1 MISALGVACFLLVWR
16 WMPASGVARL
26 AAHTGV
32 HRRAPLD
39 QRILDWRDV
48 RRRRTRGQPATARFL
63 QMLVSELA
71 AGIVTKQAFAH
82 VLGSGCDSP
91 DALAATPPT
100 ADTHLWDDVAHVWRA
115 SEVAGF
121 SMAVALQRIHA
132 QALVDQEVAREV
144 QANAAAP
151 RFAVLTLVMLPVLA
165 WIAAGATG
173 AQPVEFLTRTP
184 AGWLCLLV
192 GALLYGG
199 AILWMRALTRRA
211 LA

>member
-1 MISALGVACFLLVWR
+1 MISALGVACFLLVWQ
-16 WMPASGVARL
+16 WMPVSGAARL
-26 AAHTGV
+26 AAYTGV
-32 HRRAPLD
+32 HQRVPLERRLLERRNA
-39 QRILDWRDV
+39 
-48 RRRRTRGQPATARFL
+48 RRRRTRGQPATARLL

-71 AGIVTKQAFAH
+71 AGIVTRQAFEQ
-82 VLGSGCDSP
+82 VLGVDCDSP

-100 ADTHLWDDVAHVWRA
+100 ADLHLWQDVAHVWRA
-115 SEVAGF
+115 SEIAGF

-132 QALVDQEVAREV
+132 QALIDQEVAREV

-165 WIAAGATG
+165 WVAAGATG

-184 AGWLCLLV
+184 VGWLCLLV
-192 GALLYGG
+192 GGLLYGG
-199 AILWMRALTRRA
+199 AILWMRTLTRGA